1 MGDNTRI
8 ARVVAG
14 IDIRRLPIG
23 PEEAFVMSRVDG
35 TSGDLDI
42 ALGTGLTE
50 QRVRAAIERLR
61 SLGAVRFADEPDP
74 VSTPA
79 PRESDAPTTMP
90 SPKGQNST
98 PPTVRADALRADA
111 VRPDPEARR
120 AFDDTMREAIEGML
134 TRLAETNFYELL
146 DVPRSATK
154 KDVKAAYFAL
164 IGRFHPDRYYGTNL
178 GESKSK
184 LERIFARLTEAY
196 DTLTRSQLRAA
207 YDATLLPDDPSFG
220 PAASPVRT
228 EVATAANPSEQAR
241 QIEPSR
247 PPETGIA
254 AERRAPESPRPV
266 SKKPPSVPTGSESR
280 SVDSSDRAGPLPSAP
295 GARRRAL
302 ARKLQGS
309 LPPGA
314 ERVSQTLQAVTA
326 FRPSAIRKAD
336 TIPAPPEKPDG
347 HQRFLIAADRALT
360 ENNPVAATNALRLAL
375 AAKPDDAVIRRRL
388 EETQLAAD
396 VRLQD
401 RLKLDAANA
410 RGAGRHSEA
419 AQLYGRAARASSD
432 AELYLHAA
440 ECSQLAQENP
450 KIAADFAKR
459 GLSLSPDHARLR
471 VLLGRIY
478 ADAGMTSSAITEL
491 TKARQL
497 LPSDDSI
504 RALLEQIKKT

>member
-1 MGDNTRI
+1 
-8 ARVVAG
+8 VVAG

-61 SLGAVRFADEPDP
+61 SLGAVRFTDEPDP
-74 VSTPA
+74 VSTSG

-98 PPTVRADALRADA
+98 PPTVRGDNVRADDGRA
-111 VRPDPEARR
+111 DNGRADPEARR
-120 AFDDTMREAIEGML
+120 AFDDTTREAIEAML
-134 TRLAETNFYELL
+134 PKLAETNFYELL

-196 DTLTRSQLRAA
+196 DTLTRSQLRTA
-207 YDATLLPDDPSFG
+207 YDATLP
-220 PAASPVRT
+220 PADSPLGRAAPAVGA
-228 EVATAANPSEQAR
+228 EVKPAGQAK
-241 QIEPSR
+241 QIEPSK
-247 PPETGIA
+247 PPGTGVTGEPA
-254 AERRAPESPRPV
+254 PPESPRP
-266 SKKPPSVPTGSESR
+266 SSTRPHSVPTGSGSR

-309 LPPGA
+309 LPPGS

-419 AQLYGRAARASSD
+419 AQLYGRAARATSD

-440 ECSQLAQENP
+440 ECSQLAKENP

-471 VLLGRIY
+471 VVLGRIY

-497 LPSDDSI
+497 LPSDDTI